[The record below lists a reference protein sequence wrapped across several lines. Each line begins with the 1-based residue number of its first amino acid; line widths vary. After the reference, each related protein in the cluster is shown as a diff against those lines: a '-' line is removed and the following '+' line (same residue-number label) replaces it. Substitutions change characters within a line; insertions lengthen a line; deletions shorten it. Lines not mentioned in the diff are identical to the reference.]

1 MFISID
7 VGGTNTR
14 VAGATDLASP
24 VFNSEEVLR
33 RRNVHDFEKDMAFMV
48 GAALAIAN
56 GEKIEAVGIGAPGL
70 PNADKTAIEWA
81 ENLKSWNGKPLV
93 ASLSEGLD
101 APVLYD
107 SDEPVAALGEAYY
120 GSAEPTESTESTPE
134 GFDYLIWGTGIGG
147 ARVKQGDPPRATQ
160 LDWQTYFVDWENDNG
175 GAKLTE
181 KFRKAPEDFT
191 DADWA
196 VVAKSFERH
205 LGDYIETHR
214 PRAIVFGGGLAVRHT
229 VMIENLGRDFG
240 TQINV
245 TKFGGDGGLMGGFG
259 LIRNR
264 SL

>member
-14 VAGATDLASP
+14 VAGATDLANP
-24 VFNSEEVLR
+24 VFNRVVR
-33 RRNVHDFEKDMAFMV
+33 RRNIHDFEKDMAFMV
-48 GAALAIAN
+48 GAALAIAD
-56 GEKIEAVGIGAPGL
+56 GEEIEAVGIGAPGL

-81 ENLKSWNGKPLV
+81 ENLKSWNGRPLAV
-93 ASLSEGLD
+93 SLREGLG
-101 APVLYD
+101 APVFYD
-107 SDEPVAALGEAYY
+107 SDEPVAALGEVYY
-120 GSAEPTESTESTPE
+120 GPTRFTPE

-147 ARVKQGDPPRATQ
+147 ARVKHGNPPLATQ
-160 LDWQTYFVDWENDNG
+160 LDWRTYFVDWENDNG

-205 LGDYIETHR
+205 LGDYIEMHR
-214 PRAIVFGGGLAVRHT
+214 PRAIVFGGGLAVKHT

-245 TKFGGDGGLMGGFG
+245 TKFGGDSGLMGGFG

-264 SL
+264 LSLGKR